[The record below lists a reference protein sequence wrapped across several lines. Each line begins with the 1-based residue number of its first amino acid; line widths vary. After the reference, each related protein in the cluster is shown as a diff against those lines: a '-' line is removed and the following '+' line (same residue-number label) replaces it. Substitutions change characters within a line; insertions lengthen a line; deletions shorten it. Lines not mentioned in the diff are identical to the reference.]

1 MIRSKP
7 VRTWLPAVVV
17 AGTVLAVLPATTSAQ
32 SAPECAPA
40 TAGGPI
46 WVTAECVDPD
56 YAKPVIDNEVDLT
69 TPITHRKVT
78 GHFEGTDKRFAIY
91 LPPKDQWQGR
101 FYHSVYPLDDENVE
115 NNITGEP
122 VLAFGAAA
130 GAYTVQTNGGGGYRV
145 DAAASKFAKTV
156 AAQYY
161 GHTGSIYG
169 YVWGGSGGSF
179 QTTGAMENT
188 TGVWDGGVPFI
199 LGNPQAIPNYFFI
212 RALGS
217 LVLADVAPAIADA
230 VAPGG
235 SGDPSA
241 GLDDAQRT
249 VLTEMTKLGVPL
261 RAWEDYE
268 YLLGLGASGT
278 PAGPAGLL
286 GFGTQV
292 RLMDPNYA
300 DEFWSEPGYLGTE
313 QSPLGDL
320 LRSKKVDREVGIT
333 QVLRDGEGTVTGV
346 TIDDVPHNPAGT
358 ALDFTVHT
366 AEGATGE
373 STLNGT
379 LDAASNSIVL
389 ADGNPPEVL
398 AALEV
403 GGKIRIDNRW
413 WLALPSY
420 PRHQVP
426 ARAGL
431 YAFDQYR
438 NADGT
443 PRYPQRPMEIG
454 PAISRSVTGGGTW
467 NGKING
473 KVIAVCNLLDADAF
487 PWDCDWYS
495 EQVRAAGNAD
505 SFRLLYNDNAD
516 HIGARTSRLVGY
528 FGVLQQALRDVA
540 AWAETGRR
548 PPKST
553 VYDVR
558 DGQITVPNKAAARKG
573 IQPVVEWEIGDNDR
587 IEVSAGQPVDFRA
600 TIQIPPGTGQ
610 ITATEWDFTGSG
622 DFVDRPFDAKEHGT
636 VRVGQTFAYDRPG
649 TYFAAVRVTSQRDPN
664 SAFERVPNLARVRV
678 VVR

>member
-1 MIRSKP
+1 MIRRHPAKSL
-7 VRTWLPAVVV
+7 LPAVVTATV
-17 AGTVLAVLPATTSAQ
+17 VLAVVPAITSAQ
-32 SAPECAPA
+32 TAPECAPA
-40 TAGGPI
+40 TPGGPT
-46 WVTAECVDPD
+46 WVTAECVDPH
-56 YAKPVIDNEVDLT
+56 YANPVIDGEVDLT
-69 TPITHRKVT
+69 TPIAHRKVT

-91 LPPKDQWQGR
+91 LPPADQWQGR

-115 NNITGEP
+115 NNISEEP

-145 DAAASKFAKTV
+145 DAAAAKFAKTV
-156 AAQYY
+156 VADYY
-161 GHTGSIYG
+161 GHTGRIYG
-169 YVWGGSGGSF
+169 YIWGGSGGSF

-188 TGVWDGGVPFI
+188 SGVWDGGVPFI
-199 LGNPQAIPNYFFI
+199 LGSPQAIPNFFFI

-235 SGDPSA
+235 SGDPYA
-241 GLDDAQRT
+241 GLDAAQRT

-268 YLLGLGASGT
+268 YLLGLNGSGT

-292 RLMDPNYA
+292 RLMDQNYA
-300 DEFWSEPGYLGTE
+300 DDFWSQPGYLGTE

-320 LRSKKVDREVGIT
+320 LRSKKVDQEVAIT
-333 QVLRDGEGTVTGV
+333 QVRRDGGGTPTSLTV
-346 TIDDVPHNPAGT
+346 DDVTHNPVGT
-358 ALDFTVHT
+358 ALDFTVD
-366 AEGATGE
+366 GADGP
-373 STLNGT
+373 LNGT
-379 LDAASNSIVL
+379 LDAAGTSITL
-389 ADGNPPEVL
+389 ADGNSPEVL
-398 AALEV
+398 AALAV
-403 GGKIRIDNRW
+403 GAKIRIDNRW

-426 ARAGL
+426 ARAGF

-438 NADGT
+438 HADGT

-454 PAISRSVTGGGTW
+454 PAISQSVTGGGTW

-487 PWDCDWYS
+487 PWGCDWYA

-505 SFRLLYNDNAD
+505 SFRLFYNDNAD
-516 HIGARTSRLVGY
+516 HIGARTSRLVNY
-528 FGVLQQALRDVA
+528 FGILQQALRDVA
-540 AWAETGRR
+540 AWAETGEQ

-553 VYDVR
+553 AYDVR
-558 DGQITVPNKAAARKG
+558 EGQITVPDKAQARKG
-573 IQPVVEWEIGDNDR
+573 IQPVAEWDIGGDIR
-587 IEVSAGQPVDFRA
+587 IEVTVGQAVDLGA
-600 TIQIPPGTGQ
+600 KIQVPPGAGE
-610 ITATEWDFTGSG
+610 ITATEWDFTGAG
-622 DFVDRPFDAKEHGT
+622 DFVDRPFDRKEHGT
-636 VRVGQTFAYDRPG
+636 VHVAQTVTYDRPG
-649 TYFAAVRVTSQRDPN
+649 TYFAALRVTSQRDPD
-664 SAFERVPNLARVRV
+664 SAFEKVRNLARVRV